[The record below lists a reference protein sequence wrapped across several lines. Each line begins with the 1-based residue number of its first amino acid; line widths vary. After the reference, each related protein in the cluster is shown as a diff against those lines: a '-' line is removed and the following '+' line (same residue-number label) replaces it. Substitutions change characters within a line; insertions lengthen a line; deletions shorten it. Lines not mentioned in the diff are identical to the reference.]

1 MGESFGN
8 FKVGHDEEIM
18 PLITSANVGC
28 GFHGGDP
35 VTMARTVA
43 LAKNHGVGV
52 GAHPALPD
60 LMGFGRREMKINPE
74 EAMAYL
80 PYQQGAMKAFLET
93 SGTKV
98 QHGDPHGEVSAL
110 LG

>member
-1 MGESFGN
+1 MRKIDINCDMGESLGN

-43 LAKNHGVGV
+43 LAKNHGVGG

-60 LMGFGRREMKINPE
+60 LMGFGRGEVKIKPE
-74 EAMAYL
+74 EARGYR
-80 PYQQGAMKAFLET
+80 GGERSSCT
-93 SGTKV
+93 SWTRRRRPRG
-98 QHGDPHGEVSAL
+98 L
-110 LG
+110 